1 MNTIPAASAVIADSS
16 LVGTALSRAY
26 TAEVDHWL
34 RSVVD
39 GVGEVRGV
47 ALAAVG
53 GYGRADLSLG
63 SDLDLLLIHDDSG
76 AVAEV
81 AERIWYPIW
90 DTGLKLGHAVRTIEE
105 ALDLAADDLD
115 TATSLLDVRLIG
127 GSRQL
132 VEELSEKSALQWRS
146 NVEKM
151 LPRLVASTIDRHES
165 AGEVAFLLEPD
176 LKLSRGGLRDIHT
189 LGWIDRADPDLLEAT
204 ERTGLVGPHDTLLAV
219 RMELHRATSR
229 ASNLLL
235 LQEQDEV
242 AAVLGYS
249 DADDLM
255 AEVAAAGR
263 SVGWIEDA
271 VLHRIHLQGSRR
283 RWRSKVRDFGN
294 GIQVIDETVRLVDDA
309 PVADD
314 PILPLRVALVAAR
327 NDAFVERDVLDRLA
341 DESPHLPDPW
351 PDEAR
356 EVLVDLLLEGHE
368 AIRVFEAL
376 DQVDLITR
384 ILPEWAPNRSLPQR
398 NAYHRFTVDRHL
410 FEAAAEAARLVDRV
424 ERPDLLV
431 VGALLHDIGKG
442 YPGDHT
448 TVGVELVRRIALRM
462 GYPPADVETLVALVR
477 HHLLLPD
484 VASRRDLDDEGT
496 IRFVAEEIES
506 VVTLELL
513 AALTEADSIATG
525 PAAWGSWKAG
535 LVMELTRRASHYLQ
549 GGGAEALSSSFPTA
563 EQSALLAAGKAAVR
577 IDGHH
582 ITVVTPDRPGT
593 FSRVAGALALHG
605 VEILEA
611 NLWVDGDMAL
621 QEVRIGG
628 GIGLEER
635 PEKVTED
642 VYRAIDRRLAITA
655 RLLKRART
663 YHYQRVTTARPAT
676 PQVIIDNETSATSTV
691 LEVRGPDSIGFLF
704 RVTRAMV
711 ELDLDI
717 VSAKVQTLG
726 DDVIDAFYVRALD
739 GDKVLDPEFL
749 AEIELAVL
757 SAIGSDA

>member
-1 MNTIPAASAVIADSS
+1 MNTIPATSAVIADSS

-26 TAEVDHWL
+26 TAEVDAWL
-34 RSVVD
+34 QSVVA

-53 GYGRADLSLG
+53 GYGRGDLSLG
-63 SDLDLLLIHDDSG
+63 SDLDLLLIHDGTG

-90 DTGLKLGHAVRTIEE
+90 DTGMKLGHAVRTVEE
-105 ALDLAADDLD
+105 ALELASDDLD
-115 TATSLLDVRLIG
+115 TATSLLDIRLIG
-127 GSRQL
+127 GSSRL
-132 VEELSEKSALQWRS
+132 VDELARRSEEQWRS
-146 NVEKM
+146 NIDKM
-151 LPRLVASTIDRHES
+151 LPRIVESTRDRHES

-176 LKLSRGGLRDIHT
+176 LKLARGGLRDVHT
-189 LGWIDRADPDLLEAT
+189 LHWIDRADSELVDDS
-204 ERTGLVGPHDTLLAV
+204 ERSGLAGPHDTLLST
-219 RMELHRATSR
+219 RMELHRLTGR
-229 ASNLLL
+229 PSNLLL

-242 AAVLGYS
+242 AAVLGHR

-263 SVGWIEDA
+263 TVGWIQDA
-271 VLHRIHLQGSRR
+271 VMHRIHIRGTRR
-283 RWRSKVRDFGN
+283 RWRQKTRDLGN
-294 GIQVIDETVRLVDDA
+294 GIQIVDETVRLLDDA
-309 PVADD
+309 PVGTD
-314 PILPLRVALVAAR
+314 PVMPLRVALVAAR

-351 PDEAR
+351 PDVAR
-356 EVLVDLLLEGHE
+356 ELFVDLLLEGQE
-368 AIRVFEAL
+368 AIRVLEAL

-384 ILPEWAPNRSLPQR
+384 IVPEWSPNRSRPQR

-410 FEAAAEAARLVDRV
+410 FEAAAEAAKLVDRV

-431 VGALLHDIGKG
+431 VGAFFHDIGKG
-442 YPGDHT
+442 YPGDHSE
-448 TVGVELVRRIALRM
+448 VGVGLVRRIAVRM
-462 GYPPADVETLVALVR
+462 GYPPADVEVLASLVR

-484 VASRRDLDDEGT
+484 VASRRDLEDERT
-496 IRFVAEEIES
+496 IRFVAEEIDS

-513 AALTEADSIATG
+513 AALAEADSIATS
-525 PAAWGSWKAG
+525 PSAWGGWKAE
-535 LVMELTRRASHYLQ
+535 LVGELTRRATHYLQ
-549 GGGAEALSSSFPTA
+549 SGGVEAL
-563 EQSALLAAGKAAVR
+563 QSAFPSDEQRSPLELGEEVVR
-577 IDGHH
+577 IDGHL
-582 ITVVTPDRPGT
+582 ITVVTSNRIGT

-605 VEILEA
+605 VEILES
-611 NLWVDGDMAL
+611 NLYTSGDMAL
-621 QEVRIGG
+621 QEIRIGG

-635 PEKVTED
+635 PDRVIAD
-642 VYRAIDRRLAITA
+642 VRLAIQRKLAITA
-655 RLLKRART
+655 RLLRRART
-663 YHYQRVTTARPAT
+663 YRYQRVTTARPAE
-676 PQVIIDNETSATSTV
+676 PQIVVDNEASTTSTV

-726 DDVIDAFYVRALD
+726 DDVIDSFYVRGPD
-739 GDKVLDPEFL
+739 GGKILDPDYL